1 MNVVSFDMLRIS
13 AEDVKISCQTKTPT
27 WLQPPCRDNAFVK
40 LFTCFIYIS
49 IALPTQS
56 ILHDPSSTAQSF
68 RVG

>member
-1 MNVVSFDMLRIS
+1 MNMVLSDILRIS
-13 AEDVKISCQTKTPT
+13 TEDVKNFCETKTPT
-27 WLQPPCRDNAFVK
+27 WLQLPCWESAFVK
-40 LFTCFIYIS
+40 LFLVSHIC